1 MVTILISAILIG
13 REYQQCY
20 TGAIKSTQQNLLA
33 LSKVLPAALRKK
45 LSGRQAGRTITT
57 HLSDSEAHPGRQ
69 IDQFVKARQGTK
81 NLIADY
87 ATAVDDS
94 RQGFKNEETTQA
106 HRHRTPAINHA
117 EKPGRRSVDKISQK
131 PRDKNKRSVLQPKDQ
146 KRSSSHKSETGPL
159 SVRKKAQSLPQ
170 SSVSA
175 PLAFTLASSTEIQSI
190 HWKNNIQQLQSPHR
204 QELPDKQ
211 DPELSTSYGDRGT
224 NHLEIESGITVS
236 RFEKGRDRFDELYA
250 NQSRSLSVALPA
262 VSEISTTMSDALSS
276 QPFSRQGEKDVERNP
291 ANHTVYGYV
300 RDLMKERERER
311 EEEVT
316 QHEVYRDSRWVAD
329 EESTRKRQD
338 TGRMVGETGLREE
351 DKELLDSIEDL
362 LNGHIR
368 TGQEKGRKG
377 EGVGV
382 SSRNLISKNAA
393 AGVKYNSKS
402 CATSEYVY
410 DSYQHEQATKERG
423 GMGFGDDTAV
433 RGKNV
438 SMHGK
443 GVSLY

>member
-1 MVTILISAILIG
+1 LSGNYPDLCNTNRPPIH
-13 REYQQCY
+13 QQCY
-20 TGAIKSTQQNLLA
+20 TGAIKNTQQNLLA
-33 LSKVLPAALRKK
+33 LSKELPAALRKK

-57 HLSDSEAHPGRQ
+57 HLSDSEAQ

-94 RQGFKNEETTQA
+94 RQGFKNEETAQA
-106 HRHRTPAINHA
+106 DRHRTPAINHA
-117 EKPGRRSVDKISQK
+117 EKPGRYGRSVDKISQK
-131 PRDKNKRSVLQPKDQ
+131 PRDKNKRSVLQLKDQ
-146 KRSSSHKSETGPL
+146 KRSSPHKSRTGTL
-159 SVRKKAQSLPQ
+159 SARKKAQSLPQ

-211 DPELSTSYGDRGT
+211 ELELSTSYGNRGT

-262 VSEISTTMSDALSS
+262 VSEISTTMSDALSP
-276 QPFSRQGEKDVERNP
+276 QPFSGQGGKDVERNP

-300 RDLMKERERER
+300 RDLMKERETER

-316 QHEVYRDSRWVAD
+316 QHEVYHDSRWVAD
-329 EESTRKRQD
+329 EENTRKRQY

-368 TGQEKGRKG
+368 TGQGKGGKG
-377 EGVGV
+377 EGVGF

-393 AGVKYNSKS
+393 AGVKYDSKS
-402 CATSEYVY
+402 ATGEYVY
-410 DSYQHEQATKERG
+410 DSYQHEQATKRTG
-423 GMGFGDDTAV
+423 GMGVGDDTAI
-433 RGKNV
+433 REKNV